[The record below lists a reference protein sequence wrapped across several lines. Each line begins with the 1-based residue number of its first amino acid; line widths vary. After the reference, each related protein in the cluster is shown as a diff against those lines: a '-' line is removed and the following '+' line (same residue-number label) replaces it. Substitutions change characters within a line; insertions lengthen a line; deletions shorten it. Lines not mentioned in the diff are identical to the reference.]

1 MEAKQKAA
9 AIVRIIV
16 IVHGTVFFIAICQL
30 QLPLSLPM
38 YLPIVI
44 VIYIVIVMVN
54 YHRQYCWNP
63 LSPEI
68 EQQLKMFCQSLPII
82 YLRFE
87 IISKSHPCLAAYWRR
102 LNVSAVH
109 LVIWTQ
115 MNLLALFISFFVN
128 YFLFGFVCSFLVTSW
143 FPHITSVFLVVSR
156 RVFSFATESSST
168 LTLTN
173 VLASRHRSS
182 SPGCMNSAR
191 TSNMSGGMPANQDE
205 YGEEKGGNTCQ
216 PAQIRACRLWLGRGI
231 HPRVRHST

>member
-1 MEAKQKAA
+1 
-9 AIVRIIV
+9 
-16 IVHGTVFFIAICQL
+16 
-30 QLPLSLPM
+30 
-38 YLPIVI
+38 
-44 VIYIVIVMVN
+44 
-54 YHRQYCWNP
+54 
-63 LSPEI
+63 
-68 EQQLKMFCQSLPII
+68 MF
-82 YLRFE
+82 
-87 IISKSHPCLAAYWRR
+87 ISKTHPCLAAYWRR
-102 LNVSAVH
+102 LNVSVVH
-109 LVIWTQ
+109 RVIRTQ

-143 FPHITSVFLVVSR
+143 FPHITITSVFSVVSR

-173 VLASRHRSS
+173 VLASRQRSS

-231 HPRVRHST
+231 HPRVRHSTSEYWDEYLDVGEPTHAGAEPWHALSSRASHTQAGSLKKILY